1 VPTVLL
7 PPAIPSTVQAAGPPP
22 GTVAVNCCVRVSV
35 MAAAVGDR
43 LIAVLD
49 TVRVAETGALLPPGP
64 AHVSEYVVVAPTA
77 PVA

>member
-1 VPTVLL
+1 
-7 PPAIPSTVQAAGPPP
+7 
-22 GTVAVNCCVRVSV
+22 